1 MIRKYC
7 RWMRYSLS
15 SKIRWKWIRYITEEK
30 YYQRD
35 HRYAAR
41 MVKGYDD
48 SASFIQSCI
57 QNEKPFMAA
66 RYGLSEMFVMRSF
79 VCGLPEK
86 KDTSLDQL
94 KKWSGFFPATEE
106 NGERFTNL
114 MIECSR
120 EVDYLAVGF
129 QAMEDYFIQKYMKKN
144 VFLSEFR
151 SFEPWY
157 GNTPWTASLQGKRVL
172 VIHPFSKTIEN
183 QYKKR
188 ENIFPNTE
196 ILPEFELRTVTAV
209 QTVAGQIDPRFK
221 SWFDAL
227 DYMYDEAMKCD
238 FDIALIGCGAY
249 GFPLA
254 AKLKKSGKMAI
265 HMGGMLQVLFGIKG
279 KRWDE
284 DPIVS
289 KYYNDSWV
297 RPGEDEKPK
306 SSNVVEDGCYW

>member
-1 MIRKYC
+1 M
-7 RWMRYSLS
+7 
-15 SKIRWKWIRYITEEK
+15 
-30 YYQRD
+30 
-35 HRYAAR
+35 
-41 MVKGYDD
+41 
-48 SASFIQSCI
+48 
-57 QNEKPFMAA
+57 
-66 RYGLSEMFVMRSF
+66 
-79 VCGLPEK
+79 
-86 KDTSLDQL
+86 
-94 KKWSGFFPATEE
+94 
-106 NGERFTNL
+106 
-114 MIECSR
+114 
-120 EVDYLAVGF
+120 
-129 QAMEDYFIQKYMKKN
+129 
-144 VFLSEFR
+144 
-151 SFEPWY
+151 
-157 GNTPWTASLQGKRVL
+157 
-172 VIHPFSKTIEN
+172 
-183 QYKKR
+183 
-188 ENIFPNTE
+188 E

-306 SSNVVEDGCYW
+306 SSNVVVDGCYW

>member
-1 MIRKYC
+1 MIGHKI
-7 RWMRYSLS
+7 RWLYYSAT
-15 SKIRWKWIRYITEEK
+15 SKIRWKWIRHITEEA
-30 YYQRD
+30 YYKKE
-35 HRYAAR
+35 HRYACR
-41 MVKGYDD
+41 IVKGYEA
-48 SASFIQSCI
+48 SADFLANKIS
-57 QNEKPFMAA
+57 EGEPFMAA

-79 VCGLPEK
+79 ACKLPDKQEK
-86 KDTSLDQL
+86 SLEQL
-94 KKWSGFFPATEE
+94 RKWSGFFPATNE
-106 NGERFTNL
+106 NGQKFTDL
-114 MIECSR
+114 MIESSR
-120 EVDYLAVGF
+120 LTDYLAVGF
-129 QAMEDYFIQKYMKKN
+129 QAMEDYFINEYMKKD

-157 GNTPWTASLQGKRVL
+157 GNNPWTQALKGKKVL
-172 VIHPFSKTIEN
+172 VIHPFSKTIES

-188 ENIFPNTE
+188 AYLFPGTD
-196 ILPEFELRTVTAV
+196 ILPEFELHTVTAV
-209 QTVAGQIDPRFK
+209 QTVAGQLDPRFS
-221 SWFDAL
+221 SWFEAL
-227 DYMYDEAMKCD
+227 EYMYDEALKTD

-254 AKLKKSGKMAI
+254 AKLKKAGKMAI

-289 KYYNDSWV
+289 RYYNDCWV